1 MLMVV
6 SPAKSLDF
14 TSLHQQKSLTTPQFI
29 GQAAQLVE
37 LMRQK
42 EVAQISKLMSV
53 SENIA
58 QLNFLRFQS
67 WHAEQPDPAAVKA
80 AVFAF
85 NGDVYEGLDIHSM
98 KPAAQDFISTHLR
111 ILSGLYGVLRPWDG
125 LQAYRLEMGLP
136 LENPVGKNL
145 YAFWGER
152 VTQALQADVEML
164 HAKFLLNLASEEYFK
179 VVKPKLLS
187 VPVVTPS
194 FLDYKNGKYKVI
206 SFYAKRARGLMA
218 RYCAEHKLKRS
229 EQIKQFALE
238 SYSYCEEASTELAPV
253 FKRRL
258 E

>member
-14 TSLHQQKSLTTPQFI
+14 TSLHPQKSLTTPQFI
-29 GQAAQLVE
+29 GPAEQLVDI
-37 LMRQK
+37 MRQK
-42 EVAQISKLMSV
+42 DVAQISKLMTV

-67 WHAEQPDPAAVKA
+67 WQAEQTDTTALKA

-85 NGDVYEGLDIHSM
+85 NGDVYEGLDIRSM
-98 KPAAQDFISTHLR
+98 KPAAQDFIHTHLR
-111 ILSGLYGVLRPWDG
+111 ILSGLYGMLRPLDA

-136 LENPVGKNL
+136 LENPAGKNL

-152 VTQALQADVEML
+152 VTQALQADIETV

-187 VPVVTPS
+187 VPVITPS
-194 FLDYKNGKYKVI
+194 FLDYKNGKYKII

-218 RYCAEHKLKRS
+218 RYCAEHKLKHAT
-229 EQIKQFALE
+229 QIKDFSLE
-238 SYSYCEEASTELAPV
+238 SYAYCEEASTELAPV
-253 FKRRL
+253 FKRRID
-258 E
+258 